1 MEYRV
6 EQKYMVSDAE
16 MIFLQ
21 KQLETCM
28 HYDKYHPNGES
39 YMIRSVY
46 FDDLY
51 DSCLMENENG
61 TDYRE
66 KFRIRTYDNKTDEI
80 HLECKSKV
88 HGFTKKQKQS
98 LTYDEALC
106 YINNERV
113 SICNDDGFL
122 KKKLY
127 ALQQM
132 NHFQPVQIVEYE
144 RIAMIEEIG
153 NVRITFDR
161 NISGTK
167 DVKAF
172 FDKQIATVPALPS
185 GYHIL
190 EVKYD
195 ELLPDQINRILRTVS
210 LQRQAFSKYYY
221 TRNNEMINR

>member
-21 KQLETCM
+21 KQLETYM
-28 HYDKYHPNGES
+28 HYDKYHPDGES